1 MVTCIMP
8 SDTSDHCAFSAS
20 LRISWDRRESKSH
33 CQRRTTEDRFHRR
46 QLLFCLIDGL
56 WICSRDGRPGVL
68 AAANVGVRTSITLP
82 WQDAPREA
90 QGSRHSGGAS
100 GLSVTDPRPLR
111 LRLPRHGAHAR
122 WGGVT
127 VLTLRD
133 THDERSGLCGASAVA
148 GETKLGSNSDVP
160 Y

>member
-8 SDTSDHCAFSAS
+8 SDTSDHCAFNAS

-46 QLLFCLIDGL
+46 QLLFCLIDG
-56 WICSRDGRPGVL
+56 
-68 AAANVGVRTSITLP
+68 VRTSSTLP